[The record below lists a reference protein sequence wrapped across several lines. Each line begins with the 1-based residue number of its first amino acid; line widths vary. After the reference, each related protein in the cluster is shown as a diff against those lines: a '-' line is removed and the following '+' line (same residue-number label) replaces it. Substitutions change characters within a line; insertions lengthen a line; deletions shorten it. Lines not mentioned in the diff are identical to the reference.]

1 MAALGEVMRAGVSEG
16 VGMRL
21 ELGEHRQRGGE
32 GESWAGSLDQSRGRG
47 RAVVGW
53 GKRGRRAGDALQ
65 AERQSLGGR

>member
-1 MAALGEVMRAGVSEG
+1 MAALGEVTRAGVSEG
-16 VGMRL
+16 VGMLL
-21 ELGEHRQRGGE
+21 ELGGT
-32 GESWAGSLDQSRGRG
+32 GSVEGRG